1 MGVSK
6 DIGFPNWT
14 ELVDRLAVHPDVKGI
29 EQLKR
34 YRSDKSPAF
43 VLTRSLASVTQL
55 LFGIYRLQ
63 EIERRGHSTPL
74 TFYQDQAIK
83 TAWLRL
89 IHNELYRNLT
99 NENRQININNHP
111 YLASFLDIIKRSPL
125 TVNYNF
131 DDTLERML
139 LLERNDVEREST
151 RGYEVADKP
160 NSQFQK
166 DYSVIY
172 HPNGFLPS
180 TFEDGTSADVI
191 FSDEAFQDQ
200 LLGAATGKYIHLS
213 NHLFR
218 NTCLLI
224 GLSLEDP
231 TLQSLLR
238 QNSLA
243 NPGNIHYIVHFV
255 PDFGASDEEAM
266 KTLFR
271 QNFSSYG
278 LYTIFLDSEGIK
290 FLATIVAMADE
301 PFHMNYAHHVPKLVY
316 YLVGSVG
323 SGKSTAASNF
333 RSLITYDEWIDERKP
348 ELAKAEEDVDPNAIP
363 DINRW
368 IAEQFRKKNYAL
380 QSSREG
386 IHLVDRAPLD
396 PLTFS
401 TPEERPAKAT
411 ALLDQITDSGTR
423 EICKGHII
431 HLDCGIEEVRIR
443 NSLKHRYWTDTQY
456 QQLLNRIEEVYG
468 AMDRTTICT
477 RGRDATAVAREIATI
492 IFLGDYKPVD
502 IEETLRNVKAGTY
515 AV

>member
-1 MGVSK
+1 MEGV
-6 DIGFPNWT
+6 
-14 ELVDRLAVHPDVKGI
+14 

-34 YRSDKSPAF
+34 YRSERSPAF

-55 LFGIYRLQ
+55 LFGIYRIH
-63 EIERRGHSTPL
+63 EIERRNLSAPL
-74 TFYQDQAIK
+74 TSYHEQVIK

-89 IHNELYRNLT
+89 IHNELYSGSNS
-99 NENRQININNHP
+99 EERQQKVRGHP
-111 YLASFLDIIKRSPL
+111 YLASFLDIIKRSPI

-139 LLERNDVEREST
+139 LLARDDVERETT

-166 DYSVIY
+166 DNSVIY

-200 LLGAATGKYIHLS
+200 LLSAATGKYLHLS

-224 GLSLEDP
+224 GLSLEYP

-243 NPGNIHYIVHFV
+243 NPGNIHYIVHCV
-255 PDFGASDEEAM
+255 PDFGAADEEAM
-266 KTLFR
+266 GTIFR

-278 LYTIFLDSEGIK
+278 LYTVFLDSDGIK

-301 PFHMNYAHHVPKLVY
+301 PFHMNYAHHVPRLVY

-348 ELAKAEEDVDPNAIP
+348 ELAKAEEDVDPGAIP

-386 IHLVDRAPLD
+386 IHLVDRAPL
-396 PLTFS
+396 
-401 TPEERPAKAT
+401 
-411 ALLDQITDSGTR
+411 
-423 EICKGHII
+423 
-431 HLDCGIEEVRIR
+431 
-443 NSLKHRYWTDTQY
+443 
-456 QQLLNRIEEVYG
+456 
-468 AMDRTTICT
+468 
-477 RGRDATAVAREIATI
+477 
-492 IFLGDYKPVD
+492 
-502 IEETLRNVKAGTY
+502 TL
-515 AV
+515 